1 MDIIKKI
8 KDMIDGQSR
17 KKLIENTAIVIVIGI
32 IVIIAG
38 GSIFGGNKS
47 KEPSKAQQNSGS
59 AGGSSLTAASSA
71 DDTELKLKS
80 LLSQMQGVGKVDVM
94 VTYYTSKEEV
104 PAYDIKRDQSSTDE
118 KDSEGGTRR
127 VSEEEY
133 ESTLA
138 YEDSSSGGKSPVI
151 LKELEPEVKGVLI
164 VAEGADS
171 VVVRERVINAVAVLL
186 DVPIHKVQ
194 VVQRKK

>member
-1 MDIIKKI
+1 MDIIKRI

-47 KEPSKAQQNSGS
+47 KEPGKAQQNSGS

-104 PAYDIKRDQSSTDE
+104 PAYDIKRNQSSTDE

-151 LKELEPEVKGVLI
+151 LKELEPEVKGVLV

-186 DVPIHKVQ
+186 DV
-194 VVQRKK
+194 

>member
-1 MDIIKKI
+1 MDIIKRI

-47 KEPSKAQQNSGS
+47 KEPGKAQQNSGS

-104 PAYDIKRDQSSTDE
+104 PAYDIKRNQSSTDE

-151 LKELEPEVKGVLI
+151 LKELEPEVKGVLV